1 MSTAEFTERTAS
13 PNLKTG
19 EYRGVQ
25 SVTVYSDTRQEFS
38 ALARGCGV
46 YEPGWRGKLAVTGKD
61 RVRWLNGMI
70 SNNIRDLATGQGV
83 YGFLLNPQ
91 GHILGD
97 LYAYNQGESLLL
109 DTDRREVE
117 KLSSLLKRY
126 IIMDKVEL
134 SDASEASRAIGMA
147 GPTSRKVLTEAGI
160 DIPELKPLE
169 IAMSA
174 WQGSQI
180 SVVRGDLRAVESYE
194 IWMNSAELST
204 AWKRLL
210 EAGGVAT
217 GSEAYELF
225 RIAAGV
231 PVYGQDIRE
240 RDLPQETEQ
249 NRALHFTKGCYIGQ
263 EIVERIRA
271 RGSVHRKFSGFR
283 VERGVPAP
291 GAKVLVDGKE
301 VGEITSA
308 ASLPGEKDEVIAAL
322 GYIRR
327 EAGTAGRQVEIG
339 GSPAEVADLPFS
351 EIFAEGV

>member
-1 MSTAEFTERTAS
+1 
-13 PNLKTG
+13 
-19 EYRGVQ
+19 
-25 SVTVYSDTRQEFS
+25 
-38 ALARGCGV
+38 
-46 YEPGWRGKLAVTGKD
+46 
-61 RVRWLNGMI
+61 
-70 SNNIRDLATGQGV
+70 
-83 YGFLLNPQ
+83 
-91 GHILGD
+91 
-97 LYAYNQGESLLL
+97 
-109 DTDRREVE
+109 
-117 KLSSLLKRY
+117 
-126 IIMDKVEL
+126 
-134 SDASEASRAIGMA
+134 
-147 GPTSRKVLTEAGI
+147 
-160 DIPELKPLE
+160 
-169 IAMSA
+169 
-174 WQGSQI
+174 
-180 SVVRGDLRAVESYE
+180 
-194 IWMNSAELST
+194 
-204 AWKRLL
+204 
-210 EAGGVAT
+210 VAT

>member
-1 MSTAEFTERTAS
+1 M
-13 PNLKTG
+13 G
-19 EYRGVQ
+19 EYRGVET
-25 SVTVYSDTRQEFS
+25 VAVYSDTRQELA
-38 ALARGCGV
+38 ALVHGCGV
-46 YEPGWRGKLAVTGKD
+46 YELGWRGKLAITGKD

-70 SNNIRDLATGQGV
+70 SNNIRDLAPGQGV
-83 YGFLLNPQ
+83 YAFLLNPQ

-109 DTDRREVE
+109 DTDWRQIE

-134 SDASEASRAIGMA
+134 SDASEGLRAVGVS
-147 GPTSRKVLTEAGI
+147 GPTSRKVLTAAGI
-160 DIPELKPLE
+160 DIPELQPLE
-169 IAMSA
+169 VAQCT
-174 WQGSQI
+174 WQESQI
-180 SVVRGDLRAVESYE
+180 SVVRSDLAAVESYE

-210 EAGGVAT
+210 DAGGTAT

-225 RIAAGV
+225 RVAAGV

-240 RDLPQETEQ
+240 RDLPQETDQ

-263 EIVERIRA
+263 EIVERIRS
-271 RGSVHRKFSGFR
+271 RGAVHRKFSGFR
-283 VERGVPAP
+283 VEREMPAP
-291 GAKVLVDGKE
+291 GAKVRMDGKE

-308 ASLPGEKDEVIAAL
+308 ASLPGENGKLIAAL

-327 EAGTAGRQVEIG
+327 EAVVPGKQVEIG
-339 GSPAEVADLPFS
+339 GSQAEVANLPLS
-351 EIFAEGV
+351 EIFGVHEG